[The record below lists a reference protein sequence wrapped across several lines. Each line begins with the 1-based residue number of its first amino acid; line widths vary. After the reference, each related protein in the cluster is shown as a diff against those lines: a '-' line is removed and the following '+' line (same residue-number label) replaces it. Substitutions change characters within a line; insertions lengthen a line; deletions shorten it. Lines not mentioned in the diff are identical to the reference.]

1 MYYVK
6 RETNKWKSIA
16 PEQKAARVFAS
27 SQFPIKYFSAASL
40 QQRKRLIS
48 LERKSLK
55 QKVNHLCYIAAISLF
70 ARRHFLP
77 GSPPPFYS

>member
-6 RETNKWKSIA
+6 RETNKWKSIT

-27 SQFPIKYFSAASL
+27 SLFPIKYLSPASL

-48 LERKSLK
+48 LERKALK
-55 QKVNHLCYIAAISLF
+55 QKINHLCYIAIRSIILCRLLTSSLMMS
-70 ARRHFLP
+70 L
-77 GSPPPFYS
+77 